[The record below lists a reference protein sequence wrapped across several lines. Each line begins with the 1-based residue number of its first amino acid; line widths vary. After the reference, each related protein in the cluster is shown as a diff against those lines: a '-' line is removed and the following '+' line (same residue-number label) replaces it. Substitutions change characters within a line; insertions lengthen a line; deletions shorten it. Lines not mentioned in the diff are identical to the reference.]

1 MTLSDLRKQS
11 DLEIENIQKNYIDKV
26 LETLLSQKHLY
37 REYIVKA
44 FFEYRVFRIN
54 SYHYLNIIDSRG
66 EFNTDH
72 KVNHGLI
79 PLSKQTLCFDL
90 NTNKL
95 VFRIYSKDVDLYT
108 EKNFVYK
115 ELQSIED
122 IDLFNFICRE
132 SNRIKFHYN
141 KKFLHYIVMMSFV
154 DEVNISY
161 SELMKY
167 IPELNIEEKKFLE
180 DRNFILNAFFSKKC
194 NKYLSEKRKNYTFR
208 GFCKTV
214 NRKLDF
220 VRVSFSNKDFD
231 DMHNSFRVN
240 RAIKALEGR

>member
-1 MTLSDLRKQS
+1 MILSELRAQS
-11 DLEIENIQKNYIDKV
+11 DLEIEKIQKNYIDEV

-37 REYIVKA
+37 REYIVKS

-54 SYHYLNIIDSRG
+54 SYHYLNIIISE
-66 EFNTDH
+66 EFNTNY

-79 PLSKQTLCFDL
+79 SLSKQTLCFDL
-90 NTNKL
+90 NTNKF
-95 VFRIYSKDVDLYT
+95 VSRIYSKDVDLYM
-108 EKNFVYK
+108 EKDFIYK

-141 KKFLHYIVMMSFV
+141 KRFLHYIVMMSFV

-161 SELMKY
+161 TELMKY
-167 IPELNIEEKKFLE
+167 IPELNIEEKKFIE
-180 DRNFILNAFFSKKC
+180 DRNFILNAFFSKEC
-194 NKYLSEKRKNYTFR
+194 EKYLSEKRNNYTFR

-214 NRKLDF
+214 NKKLDF

-231 DMHNSFRVN
+231 DMHNLFRVN
-240 RAIKALEGR
+240 RAIKALEGK